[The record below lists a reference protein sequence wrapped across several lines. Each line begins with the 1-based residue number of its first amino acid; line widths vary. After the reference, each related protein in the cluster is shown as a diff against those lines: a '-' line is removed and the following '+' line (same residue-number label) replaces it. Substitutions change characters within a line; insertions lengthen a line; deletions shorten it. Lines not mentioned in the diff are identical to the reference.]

1 MEELLKIEGLTKKY
15 GRNTVLNNVSFSLH
29 TGEIHCLLGENGAG
43 KSTLIK
49 ILSGAI
55 APNGGRIVLDGKEY
69 FSLTPLESIKLGIST
84 IYQDVELI
92 DSLTV
97 TDNIF
102 LGTEKSVG
110 AGHVDY
116 KAQSAVARKLMNKL
130 RIKID
135 ENAIVQDLPLAQKQ
149 MLQIAKA
156 VHLNARILIMDEPTS
171 SLGLEETK
179 ALKDMIRELKT
190 EGVAIIYISHYI
202 DEVFEIGDN
211 ITVLKDGQY
220 VGTYKVSE
228 TDIESVIKKM
238 VGRDASSYYTR
249 ERFKPGEGLLEIK
262 DFSRGNIVK
271 NVSFSVQEG
280 EIFGIGGIV
289 GAGRSELAELIFG
302 ITKKDSGNVLLNGQ
316 DITVSTPREAIKKG
330 FCMIGEDRKKMAI
343 FPDCSV
349 LENMFTVSREK
360 EKGGL
365 LDSKTE
371 ETKSDDIVTKVRI
384 VMSGKEQTAGT
395 LSGGNQQKTVIARWL
410 LSRGRIFIFDEPTK
424 GVDVG
429 AREEIYKIIVDLAKN
444 GNYIILISSDMPE
457 LISLS
462 DRIAVMREGEIAQIL
477 EGSITEEQL
486 LNYFIGT
493 KS

>member
-1 MEELLKIEGLTKKY
+1 MEALLKIEGLTKRY
-15 GRNTVLNNVSFSLH
+15 GKNTVLDKVSFTLNK
-29 TGEIHCLLGENGAG
+29 GEVHCLLGENGAG

-55 APNGGRIVLDGKEY
+55 APAEGKIVLDGKEY
-69 FSLTPLESIKLGIST
+69 SFLTPLESINLGIST

-92 DSLTV
+92 DSLSV

-102 LGTEKSVG
+102 LGTEKTVG
-110 AGHVDY
+110 LGHVNH
-116 KAQSAVARKLMNKL
+116 KAQSAAARGLIEKLH
-130 RIKID
+130 IGID
-135 ENAIVQDLPLAQKQ
+135 ENAMVQNLSLAQKQ

-179 ALKDMIRELKT
+179 ALMDMVRELKA

-202 DEVFEIGDN
+202 EEVFEIGDN
-211 ITVLKDGQY
+211 ITILKDGQY

-228 TDIESVIKKM
+228 TDIQSVIQKM
-238 VGRDASSYYTR
+238 VGRDASSYYHR
-249 ERFKPGEGLLEIK
+249 DEVKLGEGVLEIK
-262 DFSRGNIVK
+262 GYSSGDAVK
-271 NVSFSVQEG
+271 DASFTIREG
-280 EIFGIGGIV
+280 EILGMGGIV

-302 ITKKDSGNVLLNGQ
+302 IRKKDSGQAILNGQ
-316 DITVSTPREAIKKG
+316 DITVSSPRDAIEKG
-330 FCMIGEDRKKMAI
+330 FCMIGEDRKAMAM

-349 LENMFTVSREK
+349 FENLFTVSREK
-360 EKGGL
+360 EKGFL
-365 LDSKTE
+365 LDTKTE
-371 ETKSDDIVTKVRI
+371 ESQTSDIVSKVRI
-384 VMSGKEQTAGT
+384 VMAGKEQTAGS

-410 LSRGRIFIFDEPTK
+410 LSKGKIFIFDEPTK

-429 AREEIYKIIVDLAKN
+429 AREEIYKIIVELARN
-444 GNYIILISSDMPE
+444 GNYIMLISSDMPE

-462 DRIAVMREGEIAQIL
+462 DRIAVMREGCITQIL
-477 EGSITEEQL
+477 EESVTEEQL

-493 KS
+493 E

>member
-15 GRNTVLNNVSFSLH
+15 GKNTVLNNVSFSLH
-29 TGEIHCLLGENGAG
+29 KGEVHCLLGENGAG

-55 APNGGRIVLDGKEY
+55 LPNSGTIFLDGKEY
-69 FSLTPLESIKLGIST
+69 TGLTPLESINLGIST

-110 AGHVDY
+110 IGHVDY
-116 KAQSAVARKLMNKL
+116 KAQSMVARELLDKL
-130 RIKID
+130 RIDID
-135 ENAIVQDLPLAQKQ
+135 ENKLVKDLPLAQKQ

-179 ALKDMIRELKT
+179 ALMDMVRELQD

-228 TDIESVIKKM
+228 TDVQSVIQKM
-238 VGRDASSYYTR
+238 VGRDASAYYKR
-249 ERFKPGEGLLEIK
+249 EKVQLGEGSLELK
-262 DFSRGNIVK
+262 NFSRGNVVK
-271 NVSFSVQEG
+271 NVSLSIREG
-280 EIFGIGGIV
+280 EIVGMGGIV

-302 ITKKDSGNVLLNGQ
+302 ITKKESGQSLLNGK
-316 DITVSTPREAIKKG
+316 DITASSPREAIENG
-330 FCMIGEDRKKMAI
+330 FCMIGEDRKAMAL

-349 LENMFTVSREK
+349 FENMFTVSREK
-360 EKGGL
+360 EKGVL
-365 LDSKTE
+365 LDFKTE
-371 ETKSDDIVTKVRI
+371 ESRSDDIASKVRI
-384 VMSGKEQTAGT
+384 VMAGKEQTAGT

-410 LSRGRIFIFDEPTK
+410 LSRGKIFIFDEPTK

-444 GNYIILISSDMPE
+444 GNYILLISSDMPE

-462 DRIAVMREGEIAQIL
+462 DRIAVMREGEITKIL
-477 EGSITEEQL
+477 EERVTEEQL